1 MHGRWFAVFVSAA
14 LSAAACGKAVESG
27 GGSEADAGGDGDD
40 DGSDGTDDGTEPDA
54 GDDGSEPDA
63 AQPST
68 NKGLIRIF
76 SANYVEGGGPVQ
88 NASVEALFGDFE
100 TESCGLELADGAC
113 SVLSCTD
120 RVPSA
125 APPDAGV
132 IDVFVE
138 AEEVAKLEPAED
150 GTYARYDRAGDDLFD
165 IGPALRATA
174 VGGDVPAFEVAGTA
188 PAGIAFDGGVPTSA
202 GALDVSVGGA
212 YGVRWAPGADG
223 DRLRVRMTS
232 IATEGVQR
240 LVLSCSAPASTG
252 DLVVAPGLLALLPLG
267 AHELEARVVTEQT
280 VQAGDFGITL
290 SAEGP
295 ALDLASGNW
304 ARGTI
309 NLIP

>member
-27 GGSEADAGGDGDD
+27 GASAADAGGGGDD
-40 DGSDGTDDGTEPDA
+40 DGSDGADDATEPDA

-68 NKGLIRIF
+68 TRGLIRIF
-76 SANYVEGGGPVQ
+76 SANYVEGGGSVQ

-138 AEEVAKLEPAED
+138 AEVVAKLEPAED
-150 GTYARYDRAGDDLFD
+150 GTYARYERIDDELFD
-165 IGPALRATA
+165 IGPSLRATA
-174 VGGDVPAFEVAGTA
+174 VGADVPAFEVTGTA

-202 GALDVSVGGA
+202 GAIDVSVGGA
-212 YGVRWAPGADG
+212 YGVRWAPGADSE
-223 DRLRVRMTS
+223 RIRVRMTS
-232 IATEGVQR
+232 IAGEGVQR

-252 DLVVAPGLLALLPLG
+252 DLVVPPALLGLLPLG
-267 AHELEARVVTEQT
+267 VHQFEARVVTEQT
-280 VQAGDFGITL
+280 VQAGDFGVTL
-290 SAEGP
+290 SAERP
-295 ALDLASGNW
+295 ALDLPSGNW
-304 ARGTI
+304 ARGTV
-309 NLIP
+309 NLVP

>member
-27 GGSEADAGGDGDD
+27 GGSAADAGGGGDD
-40 DGSDGTDDGTEPDA
+40 DGVDDGDEPDA

-68 NKGLIRIF
+68 TKGLIRIF
-76 SANYVEGGGPVQ
+76 SANYLEGGVAVQ

-125 APPDAGV
+125 APPHAGV
-132 IDVFVE
+132 IDVLVE
-138 AEEVAKLEPAED
+138 AEVVAKLEPAED
-150 GTYARYDRAGDDLFD
+150 GTYPRYDRTGDDLFD
-165 IGPALRATA
+165 IGPTLRATA
-174 VGGDVPAFEVAGTA
+174 VGGDVPAFEITGTA

-202 GALDVSVGGA
+202 AAIDVSVGGA

-223 DRLRVRMTS
+223 EVLRVRMTS
-232 IATEGVQR
+232 IASEGAQR
-240 LVLSCSAPASTG
+240 LVLRCSAPASTG
-252 DLVVAPGLLALLPLG
+252 DLVVSPGLLGLLPLG
-267 AHELEARVVTEQT
+267 AHEYEARVVTEQT
-280 VQAGDFGITL
+280 VQAGDFGVTL

-295 ALDLASGNW
+295 ALDLTSGNW

-309 NLIP
+309 NLVP